1 MIESSPYLRKIQMN
15 NLCNLNQEPELEK
28 EYESKYS
35 NRIKITWLTD
45 ISQLPHKEAV
55 HFFAANEFFDALP
68 VHKFQVKLTH
78 RNRFMFFLVFFRKQ
92 LKDTEKF

>member
-1 MIESSPYLRKIQMN
+1 MWNSDKKNSIQLLVYLIETSPFLRKIQMK

-35 NRIKITWLTD
+35 GSIKISWLTD
-45 ISQLPHKEAV
+45 ITQLPHNEAV

-68 VHKFQVKLTH
+68 VHKFQVAKIQ
-78 RNRFMFFLVFFRKQ
+78 K
-92 LKDTEKF
+92 